1 MIPGSLFFVFI
12 LTRWRFFEFI
22 LTRWRYFCSVRV
34 IVSVYT
40 SSPK

>member
-1 MIPGSLFFVFI
+1 MIPGSLFFV
-12 LTRWRFFEFI
+12 FI

-34 IVSVYT
+34 IVSVYI